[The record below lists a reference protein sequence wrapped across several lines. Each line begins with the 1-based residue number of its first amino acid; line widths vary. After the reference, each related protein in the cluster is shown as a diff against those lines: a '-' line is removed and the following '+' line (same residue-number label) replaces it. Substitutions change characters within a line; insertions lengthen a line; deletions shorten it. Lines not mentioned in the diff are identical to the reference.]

1 MARGRSTSSSPEPH
15 RRRGKRDRRTS
26 RRSRSPRRKS
36 TGLPVETPSSSN
48 TFETRYTLPK
58 AWTPDDIYLDR
69 QQEYKLTFPRRV
81 IATAWSRELQ
91 IDHHPIE
98 DVRLIDVLSRKQ
110 ENWTLRLNVQNGVG
124 GIWVNVSVADHN
136 ALSRGSA
143 QREGLVVVW
152 GEVWG
157 RRGWRGVGLLLA
169 VGESG
174 RVDSWAGV
182 LPSVGG
188 ERKRR

>member
-48 TFETRYTLPK
+48 TFKARYTLPK
-58 AWTPDDIYLDR
+58 AWTPGDIYLDR

-91 IDHHPIE
+91 IDHRPI
-98 DVRLIDVLSRKQ
+98 VRMYALLTCSVANRRTGLYALSPMADWSSSRDSEIVKRPIPLVLSFPEDFQ
-110 ENWTLRLNVQNGVG
+110 ELRC
-124 GIWVNVSVADHN
+124 
-136 ALSRGSA
+136 
-143 QREGLVVVW
+143 
-152 GEVWG
+152 
-157 RRGWRGVGLLLA
+157 RRRPHH
-169 VGESG
+169 
-174 RVDSWAGV
+174 RP
-182 LPSVGG
+182 PSPCFPQG
-188 ERKRR
+188 